1 MFEKI
6 GKIALIRRPVA
17 TRAPIETRSQTPAS
31 DPSMEALEEFFFAQ
45 VPGSGPSRA

>member
-6 GKIALIRRPVA
+6 GKIALVRRPVA

-31 DPSMEALEEFFFAQ
+31 DMDALEEFFFAQ